1 MDKDQRSSFF
11 DEIGG
16 EPLEGS
22 GFEDEEAAVHEQF
35 APETDP
41 EEDEQ

>member
-1 MDKDQRSSFF
+1 MDARQRSSFF

-22 GFEDEEAAVHEQF
+22 GFEDEEAAVDEQF
-35 APETDP
+35 ESDTDP
-41 EEDEQ
+41 EDEQ